1 MWKNVFLF
9 SGFPVLILG
18 SVSAFV
24 TFLTFVTVDGTQMPY
39 DHLRVRNKIGHGGV
53 S

>member
-1 MWKNVFLF
+1 MWKKLF
-9 SGFPVLILG
+9 MFVGLPVLILG

-24 TFLTFVTVDGTQMPY
+24 TVDGTKMPY